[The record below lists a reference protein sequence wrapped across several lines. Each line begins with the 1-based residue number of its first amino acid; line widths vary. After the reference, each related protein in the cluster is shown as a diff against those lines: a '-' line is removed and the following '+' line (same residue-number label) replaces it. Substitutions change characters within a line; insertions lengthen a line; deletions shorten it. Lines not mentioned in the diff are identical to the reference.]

1 MAQPLFYRKEPLFGL
16 DIGHGNIKVVEL
28 EHKNNRYLVN
38 GYGRANF
45 LDSTMDNGVITDPKK
60 VAKAVFELLTDTVIG
75 GIDTT
80 RIATS
85 IPVAQSFT
93 RMLTLHNMSDD
104 ELRSAVQLEAEQYIP
119 LPLEDLYLDYESYPS
134 LSDEEDEI
142 DVLMVAVPRK
152 IVDSYMEL
160 FNMLN
165 LEVALIETS
174 LISSVRGVRH
184 SLSGSLEDDA
194 PPTLLVDFGARSCDL
209 SIFDQSIR
217 VTGTVDKGGDDIT
230 AAIAKGMKITNSKAN
245 TLKIRHGIDDKG
257 QHQAALMK
265 AISPVLDGLIHEV
278 KKIERYYSSRAS
290 GGDKTIENMIILG
303 GGANLPGL
311 DAYLSKESGLT
322 TTICNPWKNIDFNQL
337 QEPHSIETT
346 SFTTAVGL
354 ALAGEEA
361 HYD

>member
-230 AAIAKGMKITNSKAN
+230 AAIAKGMKITNSKA
-245 TLKIRHGIDDKG
+245 TR
-257 QHQAALMK
+257 
-265 AISPVLDGLIHEV
+265 
-278 KKIERYYSSRAS
+278 
-290 GGDKTIENMIILG
+290 
-303 GGANLPGL
+303 
-311 DAYLSKESGLT
+311 
-322 TTICNPWKNIDFNQL
+322 
-337 QEPHSIETT
+337 
-346 SFTTAVGL
+346 
-354 ALAGEEA
+354 
-361 HYD
+361 